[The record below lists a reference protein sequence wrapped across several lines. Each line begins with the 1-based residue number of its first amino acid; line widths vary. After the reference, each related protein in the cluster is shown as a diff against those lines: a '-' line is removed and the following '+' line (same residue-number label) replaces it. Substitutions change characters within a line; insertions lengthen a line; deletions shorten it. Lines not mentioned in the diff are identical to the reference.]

1 MIGPGH
7 ISAVLALGAA
17 VLATTALQSTP
28 AEARR
33 ADSGV
38 HSKVAKSVFNSRGQ
52 FAHHLRAIKTSGNG
66 QYIGRIVCIKAPCP
80 PPRDIDVNKNVNV
93 NVNKNVNVNVNKNI
107 NRNVNGTISVYRGS
121 TSVLSGSG
129 YVATGPAYIATGP
142 AYVATGPAPACAPCL
157 WLKTNYD
164 ATGEGEWLN
173 RYNLCR
179 EWLLHAN

>member
-1 MIGPGH
+1 MIGTGH

-33 ADSGV
+33 ADSGA
-38 HSKVAKSVFNSRGQ
+38 HSKVAKSGFKSRGQ
-52 FAHHLRAIKTSGNG
+52 FAYHLRATKTSGNG
-66 QYIGRIVCIKAPCP
+66 QHIGRPPIVCIKAPCP
-80 PPRDIDVNKNVNV
+80 PPRDIDVNR
-93 NVNKNVNVNVNKNI
+93 NVNVNVNKNI
-107 NRNVNGTISVYRGS
+107 NVNVNKNINRDVNRTISVYRGS

-129 YVATGPAYIATGP
+129 YVATGPAYI
-142 AYVATGPAPACAPCL
+142 ATGPAPACAPCL